1 MFGVYYSVFLCA
13 CGEIFFRISRQPYC
27 WRPKSIPR
35 LWRTVTFSYAWSNL
49 FLLQSS
55 GTECLLSFVHLWNS
69 NNPWTYLIFYNGRR
83 GKNVTSGCKNTL
95 LILRSGSS
103 HSVTKVWY
111 QALLWKE
118 NALIYLLWLELWY
131 QALLWKE
138 TALIYLLWLSGGR
151 GRWG

>member
-1 MFGVYYSVFLCA
+1 M
-13 CGEIFFRISRQPYC
+13 
-27 WRPKSIPR
+27 
-35 LWRTVTFSYAWSNL
+35 
-49 FLLQSS
+49 
-55 GTECLLSFVHLWNS
+55 
-69 NNPWTYLIFYNGRR
+69 
-83 GKNVTSGCKNTL
+83 TSGCKNTL